1 MKERLRPEWV
11 SEWLDDPQVI
21 MKGTKMP
28 APSIPTAED
37 VQDPDVLEMVGEDV
51 AAFIGERDV
60 LINGL
65 TDYLYTIP
73 GKTDISREVKDYFDK
88 NNYNFLKV
96 EEESDDWDD
105 EGW

>member
-1 MKERLRPEWV
+1 
-11 SEWLDDPQVI
+11 
-21 MKGTKMP
+21 
-28 APSIPTAED
+28 
-37 VQDPDVLEMVGEDV
+37 
-51 AAFIGERDV
+51 
-60 LINGL
+60 L

-73 GKTDISREVKDYFDK
+73 GKTDISQEVKDYFDK